1 MALEGSRI
9 AKTSE
14 QIQNVDRS
22 VLITNQ
28 IPPLPL
34 AEADS
39 EGNVTFTP
47 VIPERRGQ
55 VVAYLD
61 FSDETMELYIAVD
74 PTQDNTN
81 FIWKKV
87 ALYGQAFNSDTG
99 QPWDPLWVWYRNTNN
114 QSNVG

>member
-9 AKTSE
+9 AKTSQ
-14 QIQNVDRS
+14 QIENIQRS

-47 VIPERRGQ
+47 VTPERRGQ
-55 VVAYLD
+55 MVAYLD
-61 FSDETMELYIAVD
+61 FSIETMEIYVAVD
-74 PTQDNTN
+74 PNQDNTN
-81 FIWKKV
+81 FVWKKV
-87 ALYGQAFNSDTG
+87 ALYGKAFNSDTG
-99 QPWDPLWVWYRNTNN
+99 DEWDPLWVWYRNTTN
-114 QSNVG
+114 QSDLG